1 MFFITFGVIY
11 ALIFR
16 KKEKLG
22 LMGLTLMGLT
32 IYLIV
37 IFIQSEW
44 DVRVQLSAHVLLIPV
59 ASLGWIMFQTG
70 FMKNFDQPGNVLPQ
84 TKN

>member
-1 MFFITFGVIY
+1 MSFITLGVIY

-22 LMGLTLMGLT
+22 LTGLTLMGLT
-32 IYLIV
+32 IYAIV

-59 ASLGWIMFQTG
+59 ASLGWMMLLNQFNNRFQ
-70 FMKNFDQPGNVLPQ
+70 LYRAS
-84 TKN
+84 